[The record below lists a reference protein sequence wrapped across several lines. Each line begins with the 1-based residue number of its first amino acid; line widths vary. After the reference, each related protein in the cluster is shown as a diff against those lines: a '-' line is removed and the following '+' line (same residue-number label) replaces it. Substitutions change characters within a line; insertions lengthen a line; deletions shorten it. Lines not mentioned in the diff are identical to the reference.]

1 MDGRVKTRASEKSRA
16 REILST
22 RCSASVTPVSSP
34 SHTHTAPLP
43 PTCSP
48 AYSPDLPALSL
59 HIHTRQNK
67 MLRDL
72 VPKIRSPTDLWSAA
86 ALGSPLTARQPL
98 RKQNHSLSDMIDSAR
113 MYVFACV
120 RACPF
125 IFITHSLS
133 VLHLLSFPFT

>member
-1 MDGRVKTRASEKSRA
+1 VDGRVKTRASEKSRA

-48 AYSPDLPALSL
+48 AYSPDLLALSL

-72 VPKIRSPTDLWSAA
+72 VPKIRSPTDRRSAA
-86 ALGSPLTARQPL
+86 ALGSPPIARQP
-98 RKQNHSLSDMIDSAR
+98 QNHWLRDMFDSAR
-113 MYVFACV
+113 MYVFVCV
-120 RACPF
+120 RAYPF
-125 IFITHSLS
+125 IFITHFLS
-133 VLHLLSFPFT
+133 VLQPLSFLFT